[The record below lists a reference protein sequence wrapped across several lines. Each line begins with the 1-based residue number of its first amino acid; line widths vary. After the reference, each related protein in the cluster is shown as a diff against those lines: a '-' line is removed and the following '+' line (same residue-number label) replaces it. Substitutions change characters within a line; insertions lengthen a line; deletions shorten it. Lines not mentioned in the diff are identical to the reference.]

1 LPLANKMKL
10 ICALLTKPSVP
21 KLLFSYRL
29 GSLIINEFILFVRS
43 HKQILYV
50 VLLKPWG
57 LDPKRRTNASQAK
70 VENLKTK
77 KNKTF
82 FLKPFCFGRKTG
94 CRPI

>member
-1 LPLANKMKL
+1 MKL

-57 LDPKRRTNASQAK
+57 LDPKRRTNASQPK
-70 VENLKTK
+70 LKTLKK

-82 FLKPFCFGRKTG
+82 F
-94 CRPI
+94 